1 MMRKGGTSADPMF
14 RTRVGDW
21 PFLYMVVF
29 GIDVHDVS
37 YPIQDLMN
45 WRGPW
50 VCDFTQ
56 RLILEQIP
64 FRLFR
69 LRDSGLL
76 RSSLLEGLLS
86 DAPSS

>member
-37 YPIQDLMN
+37 CRY
-45 WRGPW
+45 
-50 VCDFTQ
+50 Q
-56 RLILEQIP
+56 RVTKTIGRKNSTKIMLETS
-64 FRLFR
+64 RKKR
-69 LRDSGLL
+69 SCKDWAGGLW
-76 RSSLLEGLLS
+76 
-86 DAPSS
+86 